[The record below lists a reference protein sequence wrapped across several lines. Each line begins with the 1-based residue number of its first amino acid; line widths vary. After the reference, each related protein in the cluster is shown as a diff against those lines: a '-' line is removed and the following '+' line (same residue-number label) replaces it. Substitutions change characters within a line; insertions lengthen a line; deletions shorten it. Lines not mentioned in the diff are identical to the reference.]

1 MREIE
6 GTLEILYINSIGRL
20 GDHIYYSKPM
30 KSVLEFPRVS
40 ENFRNFINI
49 LMMYYK
55 RKNEIF

>member
-6 GTLEILYINSIGRL
+6 GTPEILRINSIRRL
-20 GDHIYYSKPM
+20 EGHIYDSKPM
-30 KSVLEFPRVS
+30 KSVLEFPRIS
-40 ENFRNFINI
+40 ENFRDFINI